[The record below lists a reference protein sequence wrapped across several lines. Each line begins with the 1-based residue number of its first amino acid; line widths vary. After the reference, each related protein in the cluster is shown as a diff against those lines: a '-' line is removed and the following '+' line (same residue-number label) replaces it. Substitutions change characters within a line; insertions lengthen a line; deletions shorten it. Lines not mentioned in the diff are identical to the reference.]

1 MSRIRHFLSRF
12 IEGDPL
18 RKVGNVRD
26 KNRVHNILE
35 DIVGVNCR
43 IEKPINQDG
52 LGWRIIVD
60 GSSDEPLPEGVVPP
74 WSPTLIVDD
83 RTTELDADGKIQ
95 LYDSDAGGAVTD
107 PTEYDDDAVF
117 PWMGGFGDTLKWAS
131 LSGLG
136 ASIGA
141 YVAVDGDSIDRNA
154 DDEIELKT
162 WADIGLGGPPLATPA
177 TDGMH
182 ENDAIPSKH
191 YDGESGA
198 HGYVDNMRY
207 VTPGAIVGAGAV
219 ALGGADLDD
228 GADAVFT
235 DGLFVNAASW
245 GIIECLVVDPT
256 TGATKAVKIL
266 GKVMETL

>member
-18 RKVGNVRD
+18 RKVSNVRD

-43 IEKPINQDG
+43 IDKPINQDG

-60 GSSDEPLPEGVVPP
+60 GSSDEPPPEGVVPP
-74 WSPTLIVDD
+74 WSPTLMVDD
-83 RTTELDADGKIQ
+83 RTTELDGDGKIQ
-95 LYDSDAGGAVTD
+95 LYDSDAGGATTD
-107 PTEYDDDAVF
+107 LDGYAEAVF
-117 PWMGGFGDTLKWAS
+117 PYLDVFGGTLKWTS
-131 LSGLG
+131 LAGV
-136 ASIGA
+136 ADSIA
-141 YVAVDGDSIDRNA
+141 ALVAVDNVSINRNGEDA
-154 DDEIELKT
+154 LQLNLWSVIG
-162 WADIGLGGPPLATPA
+162 WAALGMLPA

-182 ENDAIPSKH
+182 ENDAIPTKH
-191 YDGESGA
+191 YDGESGEY
-198 HGYVDNMRY
+198 GYVDTMRY

-266 GKVMETL
+266 GKVVETL